1 MSRNRFLDGV
11 RAALPIML
19 GYVPVGIAYG
29 VLARQAGLSPAEAI
43 AMSLLVFAGASQ
55 FIAVGMLA
63 AGAGVL
69 SIVVTTLVVNL
80 RHVLM
85 SSTVARYIK
94 PKSMPLAVLLSFE
107 LTDESFALSMSDPSR
122 VQGKPAFMIGLQ
134 SASQAAWVAG
144 SAIGAFFGMLV
155 DSSSFGIP
163 FALPALFICLL
174 VLQLKSGQHVTVMLV
189 AGVASVGFKYLLGG
203 NWNLIIAAALASA
216 LGMWLAREHIEE
228 PLTPEGAGPG

>member
-1 MSRNRFLDGV
+1 MSRYLEGA

-29 VLARQAGLSPAEAI
+29 VLARQAGLSPLETS

-63 AGAGVL
+63 AGAGAL
-69 SIVVTTLVVNL
+69 SIVATTLVVNL

-94 PKSMPLAVLLSFE
+94 PESLPLAALLSFE
-107 LTDESFALSMSDPSR
+107 LTDESFAVSMADPSR
-122 VQGKPAFMIGLQ
+122 IKDRPGFMLGLQ
-134 SASQAAWVAG
+134 SAAQAAWVAG
-144 SAIGAFFGMLV
+144 SAIGAFFGPLV
-155 DSSSFGIP
+155 NSASYGIP

-174 VLQLKSGQHVTVMLV
+174 VLQLKSAQHVVVMLA
-189 AGVASVGFKYLLGG
+189 AGALSVGFKYLLGG
-203 NWNLIIAAALASA
+203 NWNLLLAAALASA
-216 LGMWLAREHIEE
+216 LGMWLARDTREDKIR
-228 PLTPEGAGPG
+228 PEGAGPG